1 MRPIVNGLEGEYGDR
16 IDFRRYNIITDEGNA
31 WATEYGLRGHPAFLL
46 VNEQGQEQ
54 WRYVGVVPEETM
66 ETALMAAL
74 LPGKGE

>member
-1 MRPIVNGLEGEYGDR
+1 MRSIVNGLEAEYGDR

-31 WATEYGLRGHPAFLL
+31 WATGYGLRGHPAFLL
-46 VNEQGQEQ
+46 VDEQGQEQ

-74 LPGKGE
+74 LPGE